1 MAAKKPHKRAAGADG
16 SGAQPGS
23 DDVKPGSDDAKA
35 GSDDVKARMKA
46 ALEAKNNRAKD
57 VPHDSVQAKLKTN
70 GPEVVGGAPKMHR
83 RKSG

>member
-1 MAAKKPHKRAAGADG
+1 MAAKKPHKRAPRADGARADGARADG
-16 SGAQPGS
+16 SDDRPGS
-23 DDVKPGSDDAKA
+23 DGVKS
-35 GSDDVKARMKA
+35 RMKA

-57 VPHDSVQAKLKTN
+57 VPHDNVQAKLKAN

>member
-1 MAAKKPHKRAAGADG
+1 MAAKKPHKPAAGADD

-23 DDVKPGSDDAKA
+23 DDVK
-35 GSDDVKARMKA
+35 ARMRA
-46 ALEAKNNRAKD
+46 ALEAKNNRAKE
-57 VPHDSVQAKLKTN
+57 VPHDSVQAKLKAN

>member
-1 MAAKKPHKRAAGADG
+1 MPAKKSTAKNKQTAE
-16 SGAQPGS
+16 
-23 DDVKPGSDDAKA
+23 KPA
-35 GSDDVKARMKA
+35 DDVKARMLA

-57 VPHDSVQAKLKTN
+57 VPHDSAPAKQKAN

>member
-1 MAAKKPHKRAAGADG
+1 MAAKKPHKRAPGAGDAGAER
-16 SGAQPGS
+16 SGDQPGS
-23 DDVKPGSDDAKA
+23 DDVKS
-35 GSDDVKARMKA
+35 RMKA

-57 VPHDSVQAKLKTN
+57 VPHDSVQAKLKAN